1 MREKKGRG
9 RERERYIQPL
19 DLTEWLGYILYA
31 VMISLLFP
39 IFERFVLLISIAY
52 TYFFYYVYIPEHN
65 MLFILLSLLWIYIR

>member
-1 MREKKGRG
+1 MREKKGRGRG

-52 TYFFYYVYIPEHN
+52 TYFF
-65 MLFILLSLLWIYIR
+65 